1 MFLPSGWWLG
11 TWWCRAL
18 SGNNLCLVRCLAR
31 LDMPLSNVPVLQ
43 KRCEP
48 VWRGAQTITD
58 RQMKGHFT
66 KTGALYEFFTNVPK
80 PAETIELRYEK
91 WMYPFAFLL
100 CFGLFNG
107 TFISLVAQKHIHCA
121 FKRTFLLTSRALHEH
136 NSTCSKYVKILKWGK
151 TKVICWSYPGTPP
164 ASMWLARVTS
174 CDQTSYCHFWR
185 PITPQRTFPEWTP
198 TRMFMSTP
206 VASLTFLK

>member
-1 MFLPSGWWLG
+1 MFQCYRRDVNPSGEEHTNYYRLANE
-11 TWWCRAL
+11 RAL
-18 SGNNLCLVRCLAR
+18 HKNRCIIWVFHKCSEACR
-31 LDMPLSNVPVLQ
+31 DNRV
-43 KRCEP
+43 K
-48 VWRGAQTITD
+48 
-58 RQMKGHFT
+58 
-66 KTGALYEFFTNVPK
+66 
-80 PAETIELRYEK
+80 K
-91 WMYPFAFLL
+91 WKMICTSAVFL
-100 CFGLFNG
+100 GYS
-107 TFISLVAQKHIHCA
+107 TEHSLVAQKHIHCA
-121 FKRTFLLTSRALHEH
+121 FKRAFLLTSRTLHEH

-198 TRMFMSTP
+198 TRMLMSTP